1 MKDLTAEEAAEG
13 PFSANHLDGSASGTT
28 NGSGHDGSGGY
39 GGDGY
44 GGDGYGHGG
53 HVDLGLLGDFTA
65 TTRLLL
71 LSLIAIGIGVAS
83 AFIALALLRLIS
95 FFTNLFF
102 LLRFSVADVNP
113 SDYTQTW
120 TLLVMPIIGGVIVG
134 LMARYGSERIR
145 GHGIPE
151 ALEAILVEG
160 SRVAPRLAFLKPVSA
175 AIAIGSGGPF
185 GAEGPII
192 MTGGAFGS
200 VVSQHLKLSAA
211 ERKTLLVAGAAG
223 GMAATFSAPL
233 AAILLAVEL
242 LLFEWRPRSLIPVA
256 AASVTAAV
264 VRQHIIGEGPLFPVA
279 PHTAE
284 IDFVTVVGSIIVG
297 VTAGGLAAYLT
308 GAVYKAEDSF
318 ALVPLHWMWWPAIG
332 GLAVGIGGLIF
343 PPALG
348 VGYDNIRELLTG
360 DAGTRLIIGVILVK
374 STIWAISLG
383 SGTSGGILAPLLM
396 MGAALGAAEAHFL
409 PGSGSGFWALI
420 GMGAAMGGT
429 MRSPLTGVIFPIE
442 LTHDFDSVIP
452 LLIAVVIA
460 HTFTVLLLRRSILTE
475 KLARRGRHVSREYAL
490 DPLEILLTGE
500 VLHREVVT
508 LPREIAVAEVV
519 ARLAR
524 DGSSPELRRQR
535 LFPVVGADGT
545 MAGVVSI
552 SDIDAWRYDP
562 AFDTSRALE
571 SAMQTPPIVAYPDEP
586 LRVVAERM
594 AQTGRTRLPVVE
606 RTNPRALLGLI
617 SLADL
622 LKGRAREVRLE
633 RTREQVRSLRLWPHP
648 RRLPVE
654 ASLSSKQ

>member
-1 MKDLTAEEAAEG
+1 
-13 PFSANHLDGSASGTT
+13 
-28 NGSGHDGSGGY
+28 
-39 GGDGY
+39 
-44 GGDGYGHGG
+44 
-53 HVDLGLLGDFTA
+53 
-65 TTRLLL
+65 
-71 LSLIAIGIGVAS
+71 
-83 AFIALALLRLIS
+83 
-95 FFTNLFF
+95 
-102 LLRFSVADVNP
+102 
-113 SDYTQTW
+113 
-120 TLLVMPIIGGVIVG
+120 MPIVGGLIVG

-151 ALEAILVEG
+151 ALEAILVDG

-200 VVSQHLKLSAA
+200 VVSQHLRLTAS

-256 AASVTAAV
+256 AASVTAAI
-264 VRQHIIGEGPLFPVA
+264 VRQHIIGEGPLFPVT
-279 PHTAE
+279 PHTGE
-284 IDFVTVVGSIIVG
+284 IDLITVFGSIVVG

-318 ALVPLHWMWWPAIG
+318 AFVPLHWMWWPAIG
-332 GLAVGIGGLIF
+332 GLAVGIGGLMF

-360 DAGTRLIIGVILVK
+360 DAGMRLIIGVILVK

-396 MGAALGAAEAHFL
+396 MGAALGALEAHVL
-409 PGSGSGFWALI
+409 PGGGAGFWALI

-429 MRSPLTGVIFPIE
+429 MRSPLTGVVFPLE
-442 LTHDFDSVIP
+442 LTHDFNSLIP

-460 HTFTVLLLRRSILTE
+460 HAFTVLLLRRSILTE

-490 DPLEILLTGE
+490 DPLEILLTRE
-500 VLHREVVT
+500 VLHPDAVT
-508 LPREIAVAEVV
+508 LPSDMVVREVIE
-519 ARLAR
+519 RLAR
-524 DGSSPELRRQR
+524 DGTNPQLRSQR
-535 LFPVVGADGT
+535 LFPVLGASGQ
-545 MAGVVSI
+545 MLGVVSI
-552 SDIDAWRYDP
+552 SDIDAWHGDST
-562 AFDTSRALE
+562 FDTSRQLQTT
-571 SAMQTPPIVAYPDEP
+571 MQTPPIVAYPDEP

-594 AQTGRTRLPVVE
+594 AQTGRTRMPVVA
-606 RTNPRALLGLI
+606 RANPHELLGLV
-617 SLADL
+617 SLTDL
-622 LKGRAREVRLE
+622 LKGRARDVRLE
-633 RTREQVRSLRLWPHP
+633 RTREQIRSLRLWPHP
-648 RRLPVE
+648 RHLPVE
-654 ASLSSKQ
+654 VSLPAKR